1 MRNWGV
7 LGIVAISLIAGGEA
21 VAAAPLPAES
31 SRMARAKDLISD
43 DQWAAAIPV
52 LRAASTDP
60 KEQNKDEALFWLA
73 HSQNQ
78 AGDLAE
84 AVDSIRRLQREF
96 PRSRWAQPAGSLM
109 IELAQKL
116 GRRDVL
122 WKAAVP
128 PEPPAPPQAIPAPA
142 PPSGPRTP
150 RARKGPA
157 ALPPPPPAPPATT
170 PPAQPAPP
178 APPMPWFPES
188 YAPGEDV
195 RIQALGRL
203 IKTDAQKV
211 IPILR
216 NIALEPDNPG
226 AARRAVFVL
235 AQSRNPDAQSTVV
248 DVAKTGP
255 EPVRVAAIRVLGQFG
270 GPEVSTAL
278 LEVYSTG
285 KMPVKRQVVVSLG
298 ERADTSSLF
307 RIAQSENDDRL
318 RDAAIVT
325 LGKVGGRE
333 QLRLL
338 FARASKET
346 RLAVIR
352 GLFLARDD
360 DGLIRI
366 AGQEKDP
373 ELRSEVLNR
382 LRLIGTPQA
391 KEYLDSV
398 K

>member
-1 MRNWGV
+1 
-7 LGIVAISLIAGGEA
+7 
-21 VAAAPLPAES
+21 
-31 SRMARAKDLISD
+31 
-43 DQWAAAIPV
+43 
-52 LRAASTDP
+52 
-60 KEQNKDEALFWLA
+60 
-73 HSQNQ
+73 
-78 AGDLAE
+78 
-84 AVDSIRRLQREF
+84 
-96 PRSRWAQPAGSLM
+96 
-109 IELAQKL
+109 
-116 GRRDVL
+116 
-122 WKAAVP
+122 
-128 PEPPAPPQAIPAPA
+128 
-142 PPSGPRTP
+142 
-150 RARKGPA
+150 
-157 ALPPPPPAPPATT
+157 
-170 PPAQPAPP
+170 
-178 APPMPWFPES
+178 
-188 YAPGEDV
+188 
-195 RIQALGRL
+195 
-203 IKTDAQKV
+203 
-211 IPILR
+211 
-216 NIALEPDNPG
+216 
-226 AARRAVFVL
+226 
-235 AQSRNPDAQSTVV
+235 
-248 DVAKTGP
+248 
-255 EPVRVAAIRVLGQFG
+255 VRVAAIRVLGQFG
-270 GPEVSTAL
+270 GPEVSPAL

-382 LRLIGTPQA
+382 IRLIGTPKA
-391 KEYLDSV
+391 KEYLQGL

>member
-1 MRNWGV
+1 M
-7 LGIVAISLIAGGEA
+7 
-21 VAAAPLPAES
+21 
-31 SRMARAKDLISD
+31 
-43 DQWAAAIPV
+43 
-52 LRAASTDP
+52 
-60 KEQNKDEALFWLA
+60 
-73 HSQNQ
+73 
-78 AGDLAE
+78 
-84 AVDSIRRLQREF
+84 
-96 PRSRWAQPAGSLM
+96 
-109 IELAQKL
+109 
-116 GRRDVL
+116 
-122 WKAAVP
+122 
-128 PEPPAPPQAIPAPA
+128 
-142 PPSGPRTP
+142 
-150 RARKGPA
+150 
-157 ALPPPPPAPPATT
+157 PPPPPAPPAAT
-170 PPAQPAPP
+170 PPAEPAPP
-178 APPMPWFPES
+178 APPVAWFAES

-248 DVAKTGP
+248 YVAKTGP
-255 EPVRVAAIRVLGQFG
+255 EPVQVAAIRVLGQFG

-307 RIAQSENDDRL
+307 RIAQSENDDLL
-318 RDAAIVT
+318 RDTAIVT

-338 FARASKET
+338 FVRASKET

-360 DGLIRI
+360 DGLISI

-382 LRLIGTPQA
+382 IRLIGTPKA
-391 KEYLDSV
+391 KEYLESV